1 MKCEHNLSI
10 DSFVESYDSLK
21 SKGRLIT
28 NFLMNFNELKKALEN
43 KNCDLFISDNS
54 LFLLISCYSFRE
66 LYYFSS
72 SEESLELDL
81 ASLIKNNEIKYG
93 LKVRQVTRN
102 EIVEKKIAY
111 IFESH
116 GFVKKGKIL
125 RLQSGK
131 KGISSILPILK
142 EMVSTLP
149 SDLKNVGYAEPGDEE
164 KIQKLLLTE
173 FDPVVDSVPEIDE
186 IAENIRKQFII
197 VVKDE
202 NDNVIALRYFSES
215 MGGAVCNLIYE
226 VTDRIYRKTN
236 VFLQIFIFFAEERKR
251 IGKEYK
257 KVYGW
262 RNVHK
267 NNLIKFSKS
276 MDEFPDGTVISVF
289 YKE

>member
-1 MKCEHNLSI
+1 M
-10 DSFVESYDSLK
+10 
-21 SKGRLIT
+21 
-28 NFLMNFNELKKALEN
+28 
-43 KNCDLFISDNS
+43 
-54 LFLLISCYSFRE
+54 
-66 LYYFSS
+66 
-72 SEESLELDL
+72 
-81 ASLIKNNEIKYG
+81 
-93 LKVRQVTRN
+93 
-102 EIVEKKIAY
+102 EKKLAD

-149 SDLKNVGYAEPGDEE
+149 SDLKNVCYAEPGEEE

-173 FDPVVDSVPEIDE
+173 FDPVVDSVPEIEE
-186 IAENIRKQFII
+186 IAEDIRKHFII
-197 VVKDE
+197 VVKDG

-215 MGGAVCNLIYE
+215 MDGAVCNLIYE
-226 VTDRIYRKTN
+226 VTDRIYRKTS